1 MTTFDISLY
10 NDEFFNW
17 HLIHAREYS
26 IKTMDWFIEKYKP
39 ETLLD
44 IGCGIGSYLE
54 SAKKHGLKDI
64 YGIDISEAAK
74 KYTPE
79 EIQYYIEYEDCT
91 KPLSFFGRTFDV
103 VISFETAE
111 HIDPEGTRQFVKN
124 LVDAT
129 GKYLLF
135 SAAPPGQDG
144 CGHINCQTKEY
155 WIGQFVF
162 NHKLNYGNVMTKII
176 SDEWRKL
183 GAPNYICDNLIVF
196 KR

>member
-1 MTTFDISLY
+1 MTQFNISLY
-10 NDEFFNW
+10 NDEFFKW

-54 SAKKHGLKDI
+54 SAKKHGLRDI